1 VARLQHV
8 AATFPPGGEPAIRR
22 FYGDVLGLA
31 EMPVPDEVADQGWI
45 WFATDDEGV
54 ELHFIPDEPAPDP
67 ARRHHFCLQ
76 FDSLDDVR
84 ERLAAAGAQA
94 REPGSRILG
103 RERLFTRDPVG
114 NLVECV
120 VIAGPVR

>member
-1 VARLQHV
+1 VARLQH
-8 AATFPPGGEPAIRR
+8 AAVTFPPGSEAALRG

-31 EMPVPDEVADQGWI
+31 EMPVPAEVAQHGWI
-45 WFATDDEGV
+45 WFATDDDGV
-54 ELHFIPDEPAPDP
+54 ELHLIPDDRAPDP

-76 FDSLDDVR
+76 VGSLDEVR
-84 ERLAAAGAQA
+84 ERLLAAGAEA
-94 REPGSRILG
+94 RAPGSRISG

-120 VIAGPVR
+120 EIAGTVR